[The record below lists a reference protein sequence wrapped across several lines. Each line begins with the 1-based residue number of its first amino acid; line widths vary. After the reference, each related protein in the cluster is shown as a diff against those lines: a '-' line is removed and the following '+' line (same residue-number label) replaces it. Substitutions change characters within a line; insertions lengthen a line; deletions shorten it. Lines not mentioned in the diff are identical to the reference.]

1 MSTLNVT
8 SIKGRSGSIPNFPDG
23 ANISGIAT
31 IGAGGIDVTGI
42 VTTTGA
48 IVAGDGVNV
57 KSGNVHVGQGGA
69 GSNNGEL
76 KIQAGTSTGNDII
89 AFLNQAGS
97 TRGNITY
104 DTDNNFVLL
113 NVNAGEKLRVGSA
126 GQIGLSGANYG
137 TSGQVL
143 TSQGAS
149 AAPQWS
155 APAGEKG
162 WQLVSS
168 VYLPDLGGTEDNV
181 DFVGLSTAY
190 TAYKVQFTGCTFSH
204 RDTGARNQDKVLG
217 FLRNM
222 SGAWVSTA
230 NSYVHR
236 NVRVVGSVA
245 AYTISDA
252 FMALTSNEYCDVISG
267 ELIIPMARNNVS
279 GQYGNKLF
287 YGQFMTDSEICTFGC
302 SQTDNDIRTTGFDG
316 IRLQS
321 DDNKWRE
328 GRISLYRLPYS

>member
-48 IVAGDGVNV
+48 IVAGEGVNV

-104 DTDNNFVLL
+104 DTDNNFVLF
-113 NVNAGEKLRVGSA
+113 NVNAGEKLRIGSA
-126 GQIGLSGANYG
+126 GQIGIGGANYG

-149 AAPQWS
+149 TAPQWS
-155 APAGEKG
+155 SPVGEKG

-222 SGAWVSTA
+222 SGAWVT
-230 NSYVHR
+230 NQSYGNR
-236 NVRVVGSVA
+236 NIRMQGGVVKYDSLE
-245 AYTISDA
+245 S
-252 FMALTSNEYCDVISG
+252 FMAITSNDYCDCISG
-267 ELIIPMARNNVS
+267 ELIIPMARNNDNS
-279 GQYGNKLF
+279 SFGNKLF
-287 YGQFMTDSEICTFGC
+287 YGQFITDSHQEIFGC
-302 SQTDNDIRTTGFDG
+302 TQSNSDIRSTGFDG
-316 IRLQS
+316 IRIQS